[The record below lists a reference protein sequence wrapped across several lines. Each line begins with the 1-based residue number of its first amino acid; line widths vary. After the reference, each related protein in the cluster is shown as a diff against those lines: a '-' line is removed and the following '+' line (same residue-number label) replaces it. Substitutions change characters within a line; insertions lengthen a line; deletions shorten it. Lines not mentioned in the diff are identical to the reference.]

1 MESSA
6 SFPMWLSST
15 LKTREKNCQQ
25 TTTNCVTVLSS
36 DSQTQSSPSAS
47 PTCNPDENF
56 QHENHSQL
64 ILSKMNNFFKAGKLK
79 DVTLIAGKLSTSTFA
94 QYISYSSQPF
104 LFEGEKRIEGHRM
117 VLSAAS
123 DYFAAMFTNE
133 FGESSQNEIELQA
146 VDPDALEALVG
157 YCYTGNQKYLLV
169 VYVCL
174 RIL

>member
-1 MESSA
+1 MGRGSIQDLRCKFISDKISVTIQNASSYFTFT
-6 SFPMWLSST
+6 SCFV
-15 LKTREKNCQQ
+15 TREKNCQQ

-94 QYISYSSQPF
+94 QYISYSS
-104 LFEGEKRIEGHRM
+104 
-117 VLSAAS
+117 
-123 DYFAAMFTNE
+123 
-133 FGESSQNEIELQA
+133 
-146 VDPDALEALVG
+146 
-157 YCYTGNQKYLLV
+157 
-169 VYVCL
+169 
-174 RIL
+174 

>member
-25 TTTNCVTVLSS
+25 TSTNCVAVLNS
-36 DSQTQSSPSAS
+36 DPQIQSVPSTS

-79 DVTLIAGKLSTSTFA
+79 DVTLIAGKLLSLVSVQIMTHSV
-94 QYISYSSQPF
+94 SLS
-104 LFEGEKRIEGHRM
+104 LFKVKSALKVIGWCL
-117 VLSAAS
+117 VLHLIILLRCSPMS
-123 DYFAAMFTNE
+123 
-133 FGESSQNEIELQA
+133 
-146 VDPDALEALVG
+146 LENHPRTKLNFKQL
-157 YCYTGNQKYLLV
+157 TLMHWKL
-169 VYVCL
+169 
-174 RIL
+174 